1 MISWLQRT
9 LLAVCAISLSG
20 AVAAANVLF
29 RGTLNEP
36 PPCTI
41 DSGNSIDIDFDKVRI
56 QRVDGVNYRKNVP
69 YAIHCAAG
77 TLPWELKLSIKGTA
91 TTFEPSALQSSTV
104 DTGIKILQHGLP
116 FQLNTPLGINL
127 SAPPLLEAIPV
138 KRPGA
143 SLQPG
148 AFTATATLLA
158 EYQ

>member
-1 MISWLQRT
+1 MTTWLQRT
-9 LLAVCAISLSG
+9 LLAVWAISLSG
-20 AVAAANVLF
+20 AVGATNVLF
-29 RGTLNEP
+29 KGTLNEP

-41 DSGNSIDIDFDKVRI
+41 DSGSSIDIDFDKVRI
-56 QRVDGVNYRKNVP
+56 QRIDGVNYRKSVP

-77 TLPWELKLSIKGTA
+77 TLPWELKLSVKGTA
-91 TTFEPSALQSSTV
+91 TTFESSALQSSEA
-104 DTGIKILQHGLP
+104 DMGIRLLQNGLA
-116 FQLNTPLGINL
+116 FQLNTPLVINL
-127 SAPPLLEAIPV
+127 SAPPVLEAVPV